1 MLPRFGWQAVLE
13 RWEFAPVVTAI
24 VVVFAALYLWGAW
37 RVGRRHP
44 ARPWPWW
51 RTGLFLGGL
60 LVVVLATE
68 SGIGA
73 YDDVLF
79 WDHMIQHLMLIIDR
93 TAPAGAGPAGHA
105 AAARQPE
112 PGAHLGQ
119 AAGAVPGG
127 YLPHVPA
134 LRAGPVRGDH
144 RLTHLTGLM
153 GVVMTNPRCTTRSMP
168 CT

>member
-1 MLPRFGWQAVLE
+1 MLPPFGWQAVLE

-24 VVVFAALYLWGAW
+24 VAVFAALYLWGAW

-60 LVVVLATE
+60 AVVVLATE

-79 WDHMIQHLMLIIDR
+79 WDHMIQHLMLIMI
-93 TAPAGAGPAGHA
+93 APPLLV
-105 AAARQPE
+105 
-112 PGAHLGQ
+112 LGQ
-119 AAGAVPGG
+119 PVTLLLHASRNPLHTWAKRAVRSRVATFLTCPPVVLILYTATIAAP
-127 YLPHVPA
+127 
-134 LRAGPVRGDH
+134 
-144 RLTHLTGLM
+144 T
-153 GVVMTNPRCTTRSMP
+153 
-168 CT
+168 